1 MSTLHRFTI
10 DVSGIPLP
18 ESFTFPFYY
27 EPHPLALHAAEQLQ
41 EELEK
46 NPWQHPFG
54 LTNEEKPIGKMFG
67 VLVVLDQQNQLG
79 FLCAFSGKLSE
90 SNHHSGFVPP
100 VFDLLDRDGY
110 FVKEEEFINSLT
122 RKIEEVKTSND
133 YKFAC
138 LSREQ
143 LANEF
148 LMICEQRKEA
158 IKNNKA
164 LRKEK
169 RQHAILQLSS
179 IEYLQF
185 DQLLQEESKTEQI
198 QLKHL
203 IREYKLKIA
212 EKEEEVAVFN
222 SQIAALKQQR
232 SAHSAHLQQ
241 RIFTSYTFLNR
252 AQKEMSLLDVF
263 STSSTP
269 IPPAGAGE
277 CAAPKLLNHAF
288 LHKLKPICMAE
299 FWWGASP
306 VSEVRVHKQFYPA
319 CRGKCEPILM
329 NHMLKGIKLEENPL
343 LKQANIQDIP
353 IVFEDEYFM
362 VIEKPAEF
370 LSVPGK
376 AIKDSVYERI
386 KEIRPDASGP
396 LLVHRLDMSTSGLL
410 VVAKSIEAYK
420 KLQFLFIK
428 RKVEKKYEALL
439 EGVISKPKAGV
450 INLPLRLDIDNRPFQ
465 LVCYDFGKAAITEYE
480 VIDIKDNR
488 TRISFKPLTG
498 RTHQLRVHSAHILGL
513 NCPIVGD
520 DLYGKKG
527 ERLCL
532 HAAELSFIHPFKKS
546 LVSFKSKTP
555 F

>member
-1 MSTLHRFTI
+1 
-10 DVSGIPLP
+10 
-18 ESFTFPFYY
+18 
-27 EPHPLALHAAEQLQ
+27 
-41 EELEK
+41 
-46 NPWQHPFG
+46 
-54 LTNEEKPIGKMFG
+54 
-67 VLVVLDQQNQLG
+67 
-79 FLCAFSGKLSE
+79 
-90 SNHHSGFVPP
+90 
-100 VFDLLDRDGY
+100 
-110 FVKEEEFINSLT
+110 
-122 RKIEEVKTSND
+122 
-133 YKFAC
+133 
-138 LSREQ
+138 
-143 LANEF
+143 
-148 LMICEQRKEA
+148 
-158 IKNNKA
+158 
-164 LRKEK
+164 
-169 RQHAILQLSS
+169 
-179 IEYLQF
+179 
-185 DQLLQEESKTEQI
+185 
-198 QLKHL
+198 
-203 IREYKLKIA
+203 
-212 EKEEEVAVFN
+212 
-222 SQIAALKQQR
+222 
-232 SAHSAHLQQ
+232 
-241 RIFTSYTFLNR
+241 
-252 AQKEMSLLDVF
+252 
-263 STSSTP
+263 
-269 IPPAGAGE
+269 
-277 CAAPKLLNHAF
+277 
-288 LHKLKPICMAE
+288 
-299 FWWGASP
+299 
-306 VSEVRVHKQFYPA
+306 
-319 CRGKCEPILM
+319 
-329 NHMLKGIKLEENPL
+329 MLKGIKLEENPL
-343 LKQANIQDIP
+343 LKQADIQDIP

-386 KEIRPDASGP
+386 KEMRPDASGP

-480 VIDIKDNR
+480 VFDIKDNR

>member
-1 MSTLHRFTI
+1 VSALHRFAI

-18 ESFTFPFYY
+18 ESFTYPFYY
-27 EPHPLALHAAEQLQ
+27 EPHPLALHAARQLQ
-41 EELEK
+41 GELEK

-79 FLCAFSGKLSE
+79 FFCAFSGKLSE

-110 FVKEEEFINSLT
+110 FIKEEEFINTLT
-122 RKIEEVKTSND
+122 RKIEEISSSKD
-133 YKFAC
+133 YKFAY
-138 LSREQ
+138 LSQEQ
-143 LANEF
+143 LVNEF
-148 LMICEQRKEA
+148 LKTCEQRKAE
-158 IKNNKA
+158 IKINKA
-164 LRKEK
+164 QRKEK
-169 RQHAILQLSS
+169 RQAAMLQLSS
-179 IEYLQF
+179 FDYLQF
-185 DQLLQEESKTEQI
+185 NQILQEESKTEQI

-212 EKEEEVAVFN
+212 ENKKEIAVFTFKLTT
-222 SQIAALKQQR
+222 LKEQR
-232 SAHSAHLQQ
+232 AAHSAHLQQ
-241 RIFTSYTFLNR
+241 QIFKSYAFLNR
-252 AQKEMSLLDVF
+252 KKQVRNLVDIFAK
-263 STSSTP
+263 TSTP

-277 CAAPKLLNHAF
+277 CAAPKLLQYAF
-288 LHKLKPICMAE
+288 LNHYTPLCMAE

-319 CRGKCEPILM
+319 CKGKCEPILM
-329 NHMLKGIKLEENPL
+329 NHMLLGMKLEENPL
-343 LKQANIQDIP
+343 LHQALVTEIP
-353 IVFEDEYFM
+353 IVFEDDYLM

-376 AIKDSVYERI
+376 AIKDSVFERV
-386 KEIRPDASGP
+386 KEMRPDAGGP

-410 VVAKSIEAYK
+410 IVAKTMEAYK

-428 RKVEKKYEALL
+428 RKVEKTYEALL
-439 EGVISKPKAGV
+439 DGVITKPKTGV
-450 INLPLRLDIDNRPFQ
+450 INLPLRLDVENRPFQ
-465 LVCYDFGKAAITEYE
+465 LVCNEYGKAAITAYQ
-480 VIDIKDNR
+480 VISISENR
-488 TRISFKPLTG
+488 TRISFKPSTG
-498 RTHQLRVHSAHILGL
+498 RTHQLRVHSAHALGL

-527 ERLCL
+527 DRLCL
-532 HAAELSFIHPFKKS
+532 HATALSFTHPFTKS
-546 LVSFKSKTP
+546 LVSLESKAP

>member
-1 MSTLHRFTI
+1 VSALHRFTI

-41 EELEK
+41 EELGK

-90 SNHHSGFVPP
+90 NNHHSGFVPP

-138 LSREQ
+138 LSHEQ
-143 LANEF
+143 LVNEF
-148 LMICEQRKEA
+148 LMICEQRKES

-241 RIFTSYTFLNR
+241 RIFTSYTFLNH

-319 CRGKCEPILM
+319 CLGKCEPILM

-343 LKQANIQDIP
+343 LKQADIQDIP

-386 KEIRPDASGP
+386 KEMRPDASGP

-480 VIDIKDNR
+480 VFDIKDNR

>member
-1 MSTLHRFTI
+1 VSVLHRFTT

-18 ESFTFPFYY
+18 ESFTYPFYY
-27 EPHPLALHAAEQLQ
+27 EPHPLALHAARQLQ
-41 EELEK
+41 EELGK

-67 VLVVLDQQNQLG
+67 VIVVLDQQNQLG

-110 FVKEEEFINSLT
+110 FIKEEEFINRLT
-122 RKIEEVKTSND
+122 HKVDEITSSKD

-138 LSREQ
+138 FSHGQ
-143 LANEF
+143 LVNEF
-148 LMICEQRKEA
+148 LKTCEQRKTE

-169 RQHAILQLSS
+169 RQAAMLQLSS
-179 IEYLQF
+179 FDYLRFNQI
-185 DQLLQEESKTEQI
+185 LQEESKTEQI
-198 QLKHL
+198 QLKRL

-212 EKEEEVAVFN
+212 ENEKKIAVFT
-222 SQIAALKQQR
+222 SLLSTLKEQR
-232 SAHSAHLQQ
+232 AAHSAHLQQ
-241 RIFTSYTFLNR
+241 RIFKSYAFLNHKKQVR
-252 AQKEMSLLDVF
+252 NLADIFAK
-263 STSSTP
+263 TSTP
-269 IPPAGAGE
+269 VPPAGAGE
-277 CAAPKLLNHAF
+277 CAAPKLLQYAF
-288 LHKLKPICMAE
+288 LNSYTPLCMAE

-306 VSEVRVHKQFYPA
+306 VSEIRVHKQFYPA
-319 CRGKCEPILM
+319 CKGKCEPILM
-329 NHMLKGIKLEENPL
+329 NHMLLGMKLEENPL
-343 LKQANIQDIP
+343 LHQAIITEIP
-353 IVFEDEYFM
+353 IVFEDDYLM
-362 VIEKPAEF
+362 VLEKPAEF

-376 AIKDSVYERI
+376 AIKDSVLQRV
-386 KEIRPDASGP
+386 KEMRPDASGP
-396 LLVHRLDMSTSGLL
+396 LMVHRLDMSTSGLL
-410 VVAKSIEAYK
+410 VVAKSLEAYK

-439 EGVISKPKAGV
+439 EGVISKPNTGV

-465 LVCYDFGKAAITEYE
+465 LVCNDFGKAALTAYE
-480 VIDIKDNR
+480 VLEIKDER

-498 RTHQLRVHSAHILGL
+498 RTHQLRVHSAHALGL

-527 ERLCL
+527 GRLCL
-532 HAAELSFIHPFKKS
+532 HATTLSFVHPFTKS
-546 LVSFKSKTP
+546 LVSLESKAP

>member
-1 MSTLHRFTI
+1 MSVLHRFTT

-18 ESFTFPFYY
+18 ESFTYPFYY
-27 EPHPLALHAAEQLQ
+27 EPHPLALRAARQLQ

-67 VLVVLDQQNQLG
+67 VLVVWDQQNQLG

-110 FVKEEEFINSLT
+110 FIKEEEFINRLT
-122 RKIEEVKTSND
+122 RKVEEITSSKD

-138 LSREQ
+138 FSHEQ
-143 LANEF
+143 LVNEF
-148 LMICEQRKEA
+148 LKTCEQRKIE

-164 LRKEK
+164 MRKEK

-212 EKEEEVAVFN
+212 EKEEEIAGFN

-232 SAHSAHLQQ
+232 SSHSAHLQQ

-288 LHKLKPICMAE
+288 LHKLNPLCMAE

-306 VSEVRVHKQFYPA
+306 ISEVRVHKQFYPA

-329 NHMLKGIKLEENPL
+329 NHMLLGMKLEENPL
-343 LKQANIQDIP
+343 LHQAIITEIP
-353 IVFEDEYFM
+353 IVF
-362 VIEKPAEF
+362 
-370 LSVPGK
+370 
-376 AIKDSVYERI
+376 
-386 KEIRPDASGP
+386 
-396 LLVHRLDMSTSGLL
+396 
-410 VVAKSIEAYK
+410 
-420 KLQFLFIK
+420 
-428 RKVEKKYEALL
+428 
-439 EGVISKPKAGV
+439 
-450 INLPLRLDIDNRPFQ
+450 
-465 LVCYDFGKAAITEYE
+465 
-480 VIDIKDNR
+480 
-488 TRISFKPLTG
+488 
-498 RTHQLRVHSAHILGL
+498 
-513 NCPIVGD
+513 
-520 DLYGKKG
+520 
-527 ERLCL
+527 
-532 HAAELSFIHPFKKS
+532 
-546 LVSFKSKTP
+546 
-555 F
+555 

>member
-41 EELEK
+41 KELGK
-46 NPWQHPFG
+46 NPWKHPFG

-222 SQIAALKQQR
+222 SQIAALQQQR
-232 SAHSAHLQQ
+232 SAHSAQLQQ
-241 RIFTSYTFLNR
+241 RIFTSYTFLNS

-329 NHMLKGIKLEENPL
+329 NHMLKEIKLEENPL
-343 LKQANIQDIP
+343 LKQANIQEIP

-386 KEIRPDASGP
+386 KEMRPDASGP

-410 VVAKSIEAYK
+410 VIAKSIEAYK

-439 EGVISKPKAGV
+439 EGVISKPNTGV

-465 LVCYDFGKAAITEYE
+465 LVCYDFGKAAITAYE

-520 DLYGKKG
+520 DLYGKKD

-532 HAAELSFIHPFKKS
+532 HAVELSFIHPFKKS
-546 LVSFKSKTP
+546 PVSFISKTP